1 MVATMSSVLS
11 SIRTLLQMFDVKMQ
25 AFANEIE
32 NDHMVWL
39 FEIQHEANR
48 IFSSEFSA
56 EPELMPKTPSQKK
69 RNCRKR
75 LSVGQNEN
83 CNKRLF
89 SKGKRS
95 NLRRSSVSTSLNLIA
110 EDEGGSP
117 VTREELVKTS
127 RARRTKQTTQPEV
140 ASPVRSTH
148 KGAAQTSSF
157 QLEEAHQQV
166 SRSIRQILEENME
179 EEAESKRG
187 ESSSD
192 SFQPPC
198 FPPHRPPPQSHI
210 TKAVVKISAAERQSA
225 ELQMNRNA
233 ERSPGRAALQAA
245 LHGSSN
251 DFGPRRSSVRHSLT
265 VRLSLAGLRNSM
277 TQESVRRA
285 SRRSFLKKKTRLGS
299 STCSS
304 NVSGLD
310 GSSKKPPSCLGPRLS
325 AKRRVAA
332 EAKEDFQ
339 TPGKKPSP
347 LKKSQSVRPN
357 VRSFLHTV
365 QKNQMMPMTPGSLGR
380 STVMKSFIKHTT
392 PDRVDLKERERLK
405 LEALKKKQE
414 QEEEERRKKMEE
426 EKRRKQEEMKKKRE
440 ERLRRIVEARGKEE
454 QKDKKILQIE
464 KHDTL
469 QVEHMAEEKPKQ
481 KVAAKRQDELELRR
495 RRRRRRKI
503 QQAEEEEKKRH
514 QELQTKRRAEEEQ
527 ERTRKMAEAR
537 LAMEKEQE
545 RTLKMAEAR
554 LAMEKEQERTL
565 KMAEARLAMEKEQ
578 ERTLKMAEARLAM
591 EKEQERTLKMA
602 EARLAM
608 EKEQERTRKMA
619 EARLAMEEEQERTRK
634 MAEARLA
641 MEEEQE
647 RTRKM
652 AEARLAMEEEQE
664 RTRKM
669 AEARLAME
677 EEQERTR
684 KMAEARLAMEEEQES
699 ERGDAAER
707 DRVKREQTFALQ
719 REVDRAARERERKEK
734 REEERRRREE
744 QQRQAEEERH
754 REAARRTET
763 EAAKSHLTAEV
774 QTPVGKGGL
783 INVTADIKQSPQSY
797 EISPK
802 GGDKPVVLNTNPEDY
817 GMDQNSEDST
827 DDESAPRKHIPK
839 WAKGDQLKQS
849 MKRQYFNPT
858 DVDCHYGEIEPP
870 MLNHIFYKNKP
881 RYLKRTS
888 SGIWYSPP
896 KMEALPI

>member
-1 MVATMSSVLS
+1 MSANRIVFCRTRKSVMVATMSSVLS
-11 SIRTLLQMFDVKMQ
+11 STRNLLQMFDVKIQ

-48 IFSSEFSA
+48 IFSSDFSA

-75 LSVGQNEN
+75 LAVGQNEN
-83 CNKRLF
+83 RNKRRF

-117 VTREELVKTS
+117 VTREELFKTS

-198 FPPHRPPPQSHI
+198 FPPRRPPPRLPPPQSHI

-233 ERSPGRAALQAA
+233 ERSPGRAAIKIVR
-245 LHGSSN
+245 GSSN

-285 SRRSFLKKKTRLGS
+285 SRRSFLKKKARLGS

-310 GSSKKPPSCLGPRLS
+310 GSGKKPPSSLGPRLS
-325 AKRRVAA
+325 TKRRVAA

-365 QKNQMMPMTPGSLGR
+365 QKNQMMPMIPGSLGR

-392 PDRVDLKERERLK
+392 PDRVDLKSGSGLVERERLK

-414 QEEEERRKKMEE
+414 QEEERRKKMEE
-426 EKRRKQEEMKKKRE
+426 EKRRKQEEMKRE
-440 ERLRRIVEARGKEE
+440 ERLRRVVEARGKEE

-464 KHDTL
+464 KHHTL
-469 QVEHMAEEKPKQ
+469 QVEHMAEE
-481 KVAAKRQDELELRR
+481 KVAAKRQDELELRK
-495 RRRRRRKI
+495 RRRRKI
-503 QQAEEEEKKRH
+503 QQAEEKKRH
-514 QELQTKRRAEEEQ
+514 QELQAKRRAEE
-527 ERTRKMAEAR
+527 
-537 LAMEKEQE
+537 
-545 RTLKMAEAR
+545 
-554 LAMEKEQERTL
+554 
-565 KMAEARLAMEKEQ
+565 
-578 ERTLKMAEARLAM
+578 
-591 EKEQERTLKMA
+591 EQERTLKMA

-652 AEARLAMEEEQE
+652 AEARLAMEKEQE

-684 KMAEARLAMEEEQES
+684 KMAEARLAMEEEQER
-699 ERGDAAER
+699 ERRDAAER

-719 REVDRAARERERKEK
+719 REVDRAARERERKELSEK
-734 REEERRRREE
+734 GEQEERRRREE
-744 QQRQAEEERH
+744 QQRQAEGERH
-754 REAARRTET
+754 REAARQTET
-763 EAAKSHLTAEV
+763 DAAKSHLTAEV

-783 INVTADIKQSPQSY
+783 INVTADIKQTPQSY

-827 DDESAPRKHIPK
+827 DDESAPRKPIPK

-888 SGIWYSPP
+888 SVIWYSPP

>member
-1 MVATMSSVLS
+1 MSSVLS
-11 SIRTLLQMFDVKMQ
+11 STRTLLQMFDVKIQ

-48 IFSSEFSA
+48 IFSSDFSA
-56 EPELMPKTPSQKK
+56 ELELMPKTPSQKK
-69 RNCRKR
+69 RNRRKR

-83 CNKRLF
+83 RNKRRF

-95 NLRRSSVSTSLNLIA
+95 DLRRSSVSTSLNLIA

-117 VTREELVKTS
+117 VTREELVKPS

-157 QLEEAHQQV
+157 QLEEAQQQV
-166 SRSIRQILEENME
+166 SRSISQILE

-198 FPPHRPPPQSHI
+198 FTPRRPPLTQSHI
-210 TKAVVKISAAERQSA
+210 TKAVVKISASERQSA
-225 ELQMNRNA
+225 ELQMNPNA
-233 ERSPGRAALQAA
+233 ERSPGRAAIKIVIAA
-245 LHGSSN
+245 ATH
-251 DFGPRRSSVRHSLT
+251 FGPRRSS

-285 SRRSFLKKKTRLGS
+285 SRRSFLKKARLGS

-304 NVSGLD
+304 NSP
-310 GSSKKPPSCLGPRLS
+310 SSLGPRLS

-365 QKNQMMPMTPGSLGR
+365 QKNQMMPMNPGSLGR
-380 STVMKSFIKHTT
+380 STVMKPFIQHTT
-392 PDRVDLKERERLK
+392 PDRVDLKERECLK

-414 QEEEERRKKMEE
+414 QEEERGRKKMEE
-426 EKRRKQEEMKKKRE
+426 EKRRKQEEMKKKKRD
-440 ERLRRIVEARGKEE
+440 ERLRRVVEARVKEE

-464 KHDTL
+464 KHDTVGEQGWVVNVIL
-469 QVEHMAEEKPKQ
+469 VVVVVPPQ
-481 KVAAKRQDELELRR
+481 
-495 RRRRRRKI
+495 
-503 QQAEEEEKKRH
+503 EEEEKKRH
-514 QELQTKRRAEEEQ
+514 QELQTKRRAEE
-527 ERTRKMAEAR
+527 
-537 LAMEKEQE
+537 
-545 RTLKMAEAR
+545 
-554 LAMEKEQERTL
+554 
-565 KMAEARLAMEKEQ
+565 
-578 ERTLKMAEARLAM
+578 
-591 EKEQERTLKMA
+591 
-602 EARLAM
+602 
-608 EKEQERTRKMA
+608 EQERTRKMA

-684 KMAEARLAMEEEQES
+684 KMAEARLAMEEEQE
-699 ERGDAAER
+699 
-707 DRVKREQTFALQ
+707 
-719 REVDRAARERERKEK
+719 RERRD
-734 REEERRRREE
+734 
-744 QQRQAEEERH
+744 
-754 REAARRTET
+754 
-763 EAAKSHLTAEV
+763 
-774 QTPVGKGGL
+774 TPVGKGGL
-783 INVTADIKQSPQSY
+783 INRTADIKQSPQSY
-797 EISPK
+797 EITPK
-802 GGDKPVVLNTNPEDY
+802 GGDKPVVLNTNAEDY

-827 DDESAPRKHIPK
+827 DDESAPRKPIPK